1 MEILQ
6 TIELLFSS
14 SHSAL
19 WILLQRY
26 LLGER
31 FALALTFHRSRI
43 IWVTTTQPLSH
54 WLLTLLRLAC
64 TIVTSMGLASRRL
77 GCCTALGSTQ
87 GLPSSSLVEPQL
99 LGLTV
104 SCKQPYYYNLTSR
117 FFQSFSWLPSLGFLL
132 SLRLRRSPMKST

>member
-31 FALALTFHRSRI
+31 FALALILYRSRI

-77 GCCTALGSTQ
+77 GCRTALGSTQ
-87 GLPSSSLVEPQL
+87 RLPSSSLVEPQL

-104 SCKQPYYYNLTSR
+104 SCKQPYYYHLTSR
-117 FFQSFSWLPSLGFLL
+117 LFQSFSWLPSLGFLL